1 MLHYHPD
8 FKVDYEVKRGMY
20 ECLERLVRDLDVM
33 SKIDFQLESFKSKS
47 RLYGTPLA
55 QLGLK
60 TKTPSQWWESYG
72 DEHPELQRFAIRV
85 LSLTCS
91 SSGCERNW
99 SAFERVHTKK
109 RNRLHQ
115 MTMNDVVFVMTNSRL
130 TKKKDVRKTKEYT
143 VDDLSSD
150 DEWTVEENETLHG
163 LDEEILLEVGASRGA
178 TIEVPPIDDDND
190 LEVPPIDDNENEDFL
205 EDEDD
210 YPMMNANDFVG

>member
-1 MLHYHPD
+1 
-8 FKVDYEVKRGMY
+8 
-20 ECLERLVRDLDVM
+20 
-33 SKIDFQLESFKSKS
+33 
-47 RLYGTPLA
+47 
-55 QLGLK
+55 
-60 TKTPSQWWESYG
+60 
-72 DEHPELQRFAIRV
+72 
-85 LSLTCS
+85 
-91 SSGCERNW
+91 
-99 SAFERVHTKK
+99 
-109 RNRLHQ
+109 